1 MNLLHQGDDKEESLF
16 IIILYIYMYIY
27 VSSYIFRILILNSH
41 SRLLTNWTNTLQMKR
56 GDNAWVLQVIL
67 GVLIIKV
74 IQHDIFINYF
84 QSSILFT
91 IYLTQLYFFFIY
103 VNPSFFNKNNI
114 HIKQQMNI

>member
-16 IIILYIYMYIY
+16 IIILYIYMYIS

-41 SRLLTNWTNTLQMKR
+41 SRLLKNWTNTLQMKR
-56 GDNAWVLQVIL
+56 GDNAWVLQVNYIL
-67 GVLIIKV
+67 VVLMIKV

-91 IYLTQLYFFFIY
+91 IYLTQLYFFLY
-103 VNPSFFNKNNI
+103 
-114 HIKQQMNI
+114 M